1 MLDKLRWFIA
11 DPAKLLDALVELE
24 RAFQAPASFR
34 EYIEIKVPD
43 DPVPIPSSTEVATA
57 PEPAPDPQLLAE
69 NEKLK
74 NELQK
79 ARAALAEERKAHKAA
94 LEAERQEYD
103 RRYNESW
110 QWEISQ
116 GRAVNPFETPLNL
129 NTFLVILRLRS
140 SNRINVSFICETQAL
155 IATQNCLAFRYGV
168 TQKKQQS
175 RLSGFIHSFLYA
187 WIKELGR
194 CCGNPEEAYG
204 GSDFRGALVVLPR
217 V

>member
-1 MLDKLRWFIA
+1 MNYRKLGLPW
-11 DPAKLLDALVELE
+11 PKSEKPTKLLWKPSAKSMIDGIMRVGSGRFLKVERL
-24 RAFQAPASFR
+24 
-34 EYIEIKVPD
+34 
-43 DPVPIPSSTEVATA
+43 IPSS
-57 PEPAPDPQLLAE
+57 
-69 NEKLK
+69 
-74 NELQK
+74 
-79 ARAALAEERKAHKAA
+79 
-94 LEAERQEYD
+94 
-103 RRYNESW
+103 
-110 QWEISQ
+110 
-116 GRAVNPFETPLNL
+116 TPLNL

-194 CCGNPEEAYG
+194 CCGNPEEAYVG
-204 GSDFRGALVVLPR
+204 LDFRGALVVLPR